1 VGELLDNCNLDSPV
15 LVVAEF
21 INGGQDG
28 LLEGGDANDLVE
40 ALDLGEEGKSNLGAL
55 VS

>member
-1 VGELLDNCNLDSPV
+1 MGELLDNSNLYSPV
-15 LVVAEF
+15 LMVAEF
-21 INGGQDG
+21 INSRQDG